1 MTLNH
6 RGLHIICLNMFL
18 EMTFPCKLLITLIT
32 RILDTFMLRLNMF
45 LKTTHCCSLII
56 TQITRILDTFMN
68 RLKMCF
74 KNNLFCKLLSTMI
87 MIDTW
92 NLHGQTTCFFC
103 CLIIKFITR
112 KHDFFMERLNMF
124 LHTAWF
130 SKLFP
135 TFMTRIL
142 NFHMDGVH
150 MFMETPLFCKKFVT
164 LKTVLGPLWM
174 RLKCSFWLFFYSKS
188 F

>member
-18 EMTFPCKLLITLIT
+18 EMPFPCKLLIILIT
-32 RILDTFMLRLNMF
+32 RKLDTFMFRLNMF

-74 KNNLFCKLLSTMI
+74 KKNLFCKFFSTMI
-87 MIDTW
+87 RMILSD
-92 NLHGQTTCFFC
+92 NVFFQKDLFC

-112 KHDFFMERLNMF
+112 KHDSFMDRLNMF
-124 LHTAWF
+124 LHTA
-130 SKLFP
+130 
-135 TFMTRIL
+135 
-142 NFHMDGVH
+142 
-150 MFMETPLFCKKFVT
+150 
-164 LKTVLGPLWM
+164 
-174 RLKCSFWLFFYSKS
+174 
-188 F
+188 